1 MDNKGFLGKIQD
13 LVFSIA
19 EVSSPKN
26 KERNLDIIKKR
37 FCLNKEAFYTLGE
50 IGCYYDISRE
60 RVRQIESKII
70 EDLRKIMSGKII
82 KKKLVA
88 TDELIIEY
96 ETFKQEIYFQGNI
109 IVENDIYSIIKNKYK
124 TNNYHDSKII
134 PLLLE
139 TLGYFKLPNKI
150 PGYSGDIL
158 NCWGLSTNFDKKSV
172 ESAFKILASYKFKAE
187 KIKIFNLIIKLK
199 KEYGKKI
206 EQDLLHLILKT
217 CPDFE
222 MADDNHISVRFQ
234 SLPNLAEKAYRVLE
248 ENKKPMHYNEILR
261 EINYRIPNKLANSR
275 ALTGQMVSDDRFSA
289 IGRSGQWILKS
300 WDNISTKSITE
311 LMEISFHE
319 KNKPQTIDEIY
330 DHVSFKR
337 PGVSKQS
344 IIAYLYDKPQF
355 IRIGDGEYSLS
366 SWGGKPK
373 SKKRKNPDET
383 RLNIKNAIEEVF
395 LKRDRITV
403 AELIKLTTEKSGAS
417 ELTIRSAIKSC
428 VEIKI
433 VDNKGRSPIVECI
446 DIRLTSLS
454 TKKTRILLR
463 EKVQKA
469 VISEMTKLNGKEI
482 QKIDLYGRIS
492 KTVECLRPTF
502 YAYLSE
508 MTAVNQYQLDGKYYC
523 KLESP
528 KNTNKSISYL
538 DLSPLENCSDINL
551 KINTIKATDK
561 LNIRDIDIGLFELGR
576 IFENVVKRYLIT
588 AKNKSLL
595 TVTRNDLGKLVSM
608 LECLNK
614 NRDKIPI
621 KFKPHHLSLLKEDR
635 NLRAHGEMPTEIER
649 ENILLKA
656 PFIVE
661 MYIDYI
667 VKFSVRTEYL
677 ESVSKH

>member
-1 MDNKGFLGKIQD
+1 M
-13 LVFSIA
+13 
-19 EVSSPKN
+19 
-26 KERNLDIIKKR
+26 
-37 FCLNKEAFYTLGE
+37 
-50 IGCYYDISRE
+50 
-60 RVRQIESKII
+60 
-70 EDLRKIMSGKII
+70 
-82 KKKLVA
+82 
-88 TDELIIEY
+88 
-96 ETFKQEIYFQGNI
+96 
-109 IVENDIYSIIKNKYK
+109 
-124 TNNYHDSKII
+124 
-134 PLLLE
+134 
-139 TLGYFKLPNKI
+139 
-150 PGYSGDIL
+150 
-158 NCWGLSTNFDKKSV
+158 
-172 ESAFKILASYKFKAE
+172 
-187 KIKIFNLIIKLK
+187 
-199 KEYGKKI
+199 
-206 EQDLLHLILKT
+206 
-217 CPDFE
+217 
-222 MADDNHISVRFQ
+222 
-234 SLPNLAEKAYRVLE
+234 
-248 ENKKPMHYNEILR
+248 
-261 EINYRIPNKLANSR
+261 
-275 ALTGQMVSDDRFSA
+275 
-289 IGRSGQWILKS
+289 
-300 WDNISTKSITE
+300 
-311 LMEISFHE
+311 
-319 KNKPQTIDEIY
+319 
-330 DHVSFKR
+330 
-337 PGVSKQS
+337 
-344 IIAYLYDKPQF
+344 
-355 IRIGDGEYSLS
+355 
-366 SWGGKPK
+366 
-373 SKKRKNPDET
+373 
-383 RLNIKNAIEEVF
+383 
-395 LKRDRITV
+395 KRDRITV